1 MKTRLQKDSW
11 LLTTPI
17 IHRGYITEA
26 TPENSLGAFQK
37 AIELGHPIEFDVQMT
52 SDGHL
57 VCVHDDNLK
66 KLTGFDGD
74 VRKTDY
80 KTIKKLRLLSTQYSI
95 PDFKEVLD
103 LVNGQVPLLIEVKHQ
118 LKDGICEKIVNEL
131 KNYKGEFALESFNPT
146 YMKKFKKLAP
156 KFLRGMLGT
165 VVKSGLGFFI
175 DKAMKF
181 LPLNFLVKPDFIC
194 YNVKNLPISR
204 LISNNL
210 PIIAWTVTTEE
221 EKIIS
226 KKYAVNYIFNNKR
239 EL

>member
-17 IHRGYITEA
+17 IHRGYVTGE

-66 KLTGFDGD
+66 RLTGFDGD

-80 KTIKKLRLLSTQYSI
+80 KTVKSLRILNTEEII
-95 PDFKEVLD
+95 PDFKEVLN
-103 LVNGQVPLLIEVKHQ
+103 LVNGQVPLLIEIKHQ
-118 LKDGICEKIVNEL
+118 LNDGICEKVVDEL

-156 KFLRGMLGT
+156 EFLRGQLGT
-165 VVKSGLGFFI
+165 VFKSGLGFFI
-175 DKAMKF
+175 DMAMKY

-210 PIIAWTVTTEE
+210 PIIAYTVNTEE
-221 EKIIS
+221 EKTIS
-226 KKYAVNYIFNNKR
+226 KKYAVNYIFDNKKQ
-239 EL
+239 

>member
-11 LLTTPI
+11 LLTKPI
-17 IHRGYITEA
+17 IHRGYVTDA

-57 VCVHDDNLK
+57 VCIHDYNLK
-66 KLTGFDGD
+66 NLTNFEGD
-74 VRKTDY
+74 LRKTDY
-80 KTIKKLRLLSTQYSI
+80 ETIKKLRLLNTQYSI

-103 LVNGQVPLLIEVKHQ
+103 LVNGRVPLLIEVKHQ
-118 LKDGICEKIVNEL
+118 LSSGICEKVVEEL

-156 KFLRGMLGT
+156 EYLRGQLGT
-165 VVKSGLGFFI
+165 VFKSGLGFFI
-175 DKAMKF
+175 DMAMKY

-210 PIIAWTVTTEE
+210 PIISWTVTTEE

-226 KKYAVNYIFNNKR
+226 DKYAVNYIFDNKKQ
-239 EL
+239 

>member
-17 IHRGYITEA
+17 IHRGYITET

-37 AIELGHPIEFDVQMT
+37 AMELGHPIEFDVQMT

-80 KTIKKLRLLSTQYSI
+80 KTVKSLRILNTEETI
-95 PDFKEVLD
+95 PDFSEVLN
-103 LVNGQVPLLIEVKHQ
+103 LVNGKVPLLIEVKHQ
-118 LKDGICEKIVNEL
+118 LSDSICEKVVDEL
-131 KNYKGEFALESFNPT
+131 KGYKGEFALESFNPT

-156 KFLRGMLGT
+156 EILRGQLGT
-165 VVKSGLGFFI
+165 VLKSGLGFFI
-175 DKAMKF
+175 DMAMKY

-194 YNVKNLPISR
+194 YNTKNLPISR

-210 PIIAWTVTTEE
+210 PIIAYTVNTEE

-226 KKYAVNYIFNNKR
+226 DKYAVNYIFDNKKQ
-239 EL
+239 